1 MSIPKPTI
9 RSSSMPLF
17 MTCAPAVLN
26 PDNIPAVEQEWE
38 ASLSGT
44 LGHAL
49 AESVVKNGTFD
60 LEAAKKQ
67 MPEEEYARTERL
79 FNNFLDIWR
88 EAGAYMKRP
97 VTEWEFKAELS
108 HATITGH
115 IDVHA
120 VEPGRAYI
128 IDYKTGRQHENH
140 YHQMAAYAF
149 GVWDKMG
156 RIADFT
162 AYVTAV
168 YLEDKTVQPY
178 TFTAEALRAWEALV
192 AAQVQ
197 NMRYVAGR
205 KCATC
210 PLFGACS
217 AGRQFAAGSIAVL
230 NDDVAVAW
238 EDMTPEERG
247 ELIDK
252 MYVVEK
258 AIDRI
263 KLSLRNVV
271 RAKGKLDIGGGY
283 EQTLVESQERVLRPD
298 RALPVIVERLGQGTF
313 NQAAKVSLESM
324 LVAAAARAPKGQKTK
339 ARSDLLLAL
348 EKAGGTQTI
357 KTTKMWRRPKDEKQ
371 LEES

>member
-1 MSIPKPTI
+1 
-9 RSSSMPLF
+9 
-17 MTCAPAVLN
+17 
-26 PDNIPAVEQEWE
+26 
-38 ASLSGT
+38 
-44 LGHAL
+44 
-49 AESVVKNGTFD
+49 
-60 LEAAKKQ
+60 
-67 MPEEEYARTERL
+67 
-79 FNNFLDIWR
+79 
-88 EAGAYMKRP
+88 
-97 VTEWEFKAELS
+97 
-108 HATITGH
+108 
-115 IDVHA
+115 
-120 VEPGRAYI
+120 
-128 IDYKTGRQHENH
+128 
-140 YHQMAAYAF
+140 
-149 GVWDKMG
+149 
-156 RIADFT
+156 
-162 AYVTAV
+162 
-168 YLEDKTVQPY
+168 
-178 TFTAEALRAWEALV
+178 
-192 AAQVQ
+192 
-197 NMRYVAGR
+197 
-205 KCATC
+205 
-210 PLFGACS
+210 
-217 AGRQFAAGSIAVL
+217 VL

-283 EQTLVESQERVLRPD
+283 EQTLVESQERVLNPD